1 MEKNVNFAHKI
12 REDLSVEVFS
22 QNDLKALLH
31 PMSDA
36 SIHNGISR
44 ALKSKDLIKL
54 KRGLYL
60 FSKRLR
66 KGPVSKLLIA
76 NKMYG
81 PSYVSLEFAL
91 SHHEMIPEAVYTT
104 TSACYQRK
112 TKVFKNELGDF
123 TYEYIPC
130 SDFFLGVSHDKTKG
144 GVLIASPLRALLD
157 LIYLR
162 KKKYQ
167 SVDQMEQD
175 LRIEVGRLKEE
186 INKYSVN
193 DIEMLA
199 QQYKKRNI
207 IETYK
212 LLIKAFK

>member
-1 MEKNVNFAHKI
+1 MNFAHKI
-12 REDLSVEVFS
+12 RENLKVDVFG
-22 QNDLKALLH
+22 QDDLKALLY

-36 SIHNGISR
+36 SIHSGVSR
-44 ALKSKDLIKL
+44 ALKSKDLVKL

-66 KGPVSKLLIA
+66 KGPVSKFLIA

-81 PSYVSLEFAL
+81 PSYVSLESAL
-91 SHHEMIPEAVYTT
+91 SYHEMIPEAVYTT

-130 SDFFLGVSHDKTKG
+130 SNFFLGVSHDKAKG
-144 GVLIASPLRALLD
+144 AVLIASPLRALFD
-157 LIYLR
+157 FIYLR
-162 KKKYQ
+162 KKKYK
-167 SVDQMEQD
+167 SVDEMEED
-175 LRIEVGRLKEE
+175 LRIEVDRLKEE
-186 INKYSVN
+186 VHKYSVGE
-193 DIEMLA
+193 IEELA
-199 QQYKKRNI
+199 CQYKKRNV